1 MSNTQSTSAPENP
14 EFTRRVKAFCDATKI
29 DFDVAAGKLME
40 LGVDP
45 ADADC
50 ITIMDSDKF
59 LTVSDIFGAFVDS
72 GLAKIA
78 KVRLGIPHL
87 RGNTHTDDPQP
98 VVDLATVITKLA
110 DANKKVEDM
119 SVEELLSRYDE
130 GNVSVCERLNK
141 VTHGRPC
148 IILNSDGTINKEES
162 IKLAKTATKQPT
174 SDRHMVGGKVV
185 CVYRAGSEMQILP
198 LDESPFYPTV
208 ILVNGICSKSTTDWN
223 GIDHECRVIARIHV
237 CEVENTK
244 LSKMELKK
252 ICDDAR
258 IGVDHMRQVYSEAAM
273 IYDKLKLTNM
283 LPSLKTFSKDIKTSV
298 NSLNIDKAF

>member
-1 MSNTQSTSAPENP
+1 MSNTQSTSAFENP

-29 DFDVAAGKLME
+29 EFDTVAEKLLE

-45 ADADC
+45 SDKDC

-59 LTVSDIFGAFVDS
+59 LTASDIFGAFVDS

-87 RGNTHTDDPQP
+87 RGDTYIDEPQP
-98 VVDLATVITKLA
+98 AVDLAAVITKLA
-110 DANKKVEDM
+110 DVSKKVEDM
-119 SVEELLSRYDE
+119 SIEELLSRYEE
-130 GNVSVCERLNK
+130 GNVSICERLNK

-185 CVYRAGSEMQILP
+185 CVYRSGSEMQILP
-198 LDESPFYPTV
+198 LDESPFYPNV
-208 ILVNGICSKSTTDWN
+208 VLVNGICSKSTTDWN
-223 GIDHECRVIARIHV
+223 GIDHECRVLARIHV
-237 CEVENTK
+237 YEVENTK

-258 IGVDHMRQVYSEAAM
+258 LGTEHMRQLYSEAAM
-273 IYDKLKLTNM
+273 VYDKLKITQM
-283 LPSLKTFSKDIKTSV
+283 LPSLKVFGKDVRSSTNNV
-298 NSLNIDKAF
+298 TTDKAF